1 MVPVWVRADSCLPE
15 ANSLVTGKG
24 REIPTGMCVGGEA
37 PTAWGSRAEG
47 GMTFCLEDLGKGQD
61 PCKVFEGR
69 ASRQSPAWGT
79 APHPLLPQCFLCL
92 PGWLPCMVVSWG
104 WRGSFWARKP
114 RNPTL
119 WLTSRSPSLTGGSEL
134 LLLRGRG
141 GCTLW
146 SGAGASAVCALRMWT
161 FTVQS
166 DLPRLVLVPTRLNSR
181 IWLQVWKV
189 LSHVAALVLSVRS
202 LG

>member
-1 MVPVWVRADSCLPE
+1 
-15 ANSLVTGKG
+15 
-24 REIPTGMCVGGEA
+24 MCVGGEA
-37 PTAWGSRAEG
+37 PTAWGRHAEG
-47 GMTFCLEDLGKGQD
+47 GMTLCLEDLGKEQD
-61 PCKVFEGR
+61 LCKVFEGR

-79 APHPLLPQCFLCL
+79 APLPLLLQCFLCL

-104 WRGSFWARKP
+104 WRVSFWARKP
-114 RNPTL
+114 RNCTL

-146 SGAGASAVCALRMWT
+146 SGAGASAGCALRMWT

-181 IWLQVWKV
+181 IWLQVWKA